1 MSSVYNN
8 QRKQTENQLQKQK
21 KIIENFEID
30 TSAKMNT
37 VNMKL
42 LKIDE
47 TSVIKEYFNSQIH
60 DTKRTIQYILDQ
72 MTDNFH
78 QKMKNDIIKSFYV
91 SGVIG
96 PDEPYLDLSAYVK
109 HLQQNSKTVDL
120 TTDDIYTKFSKI
132 KEYGEE
138 NVKEVIE
145 DTKDKL
151 VKTISREIKKSSK

>member
-96 PDEPYLDLSAYVK
+96 PDERDLDLSAYVQ
-109 HLQQNSKTVDL
+109 HLQK
-120 TTDDIYTKFSKI
+120 
-132 KEYGEE
+132 
-138 NVKEVIE
+138 
-145 DTKDKL
+145 
-151 VKTISREIKKSSK
+151 